1 MKQCRYLIP
10 GLALSF
16 MTGYALS
23 LLVPIRSL
31 KQMFAGAAGEKN
43 AQLPGESQVQQND
56 PYIEGLVRELH
67 ADQFAVP

>member
-1 MKQCRYLIP
+1 
-10 GLALSF
+10 

-31 KQMFAGAAGEKN
+31 KQMFAGTAREKN
-43 AQLPGESQVQQND
+43 ARLPGESQVQQND
-56 PYIEGLVRELH
+56 PYIEGLVREIH

>member
-1 MKQCRYLIP
+1 MKRCGYIIP

-31 KQMFAGAAGEKN
+31 KQMFAGITGEKD
-43 AQLPGESQVQQND
+43 AKPSSEPQVQQND

-67 ADQFAVP
+67 SDQFAVP